1 MVPEDVLCVLSM
13 CVTLQF
19 LISRREHFRS
29 RSGFYLMLSSLK
41 VLLIK
46 PKHKLPHVLTLAT
59 ERTVLCKVFY
69 VKLSTVVPYFF
80 RLATV
85 RKGDPLMEGM

>member
-1 MVPEDVLCVLSM
+1 
-13 CVTLQF
+13 
-19 LISRREHFRS
+19 
-29 RSGFYLMLSSLK
+29 MLSSLK

-59 ERTVLCKVFY
+59 ERTILCNVFY
-69 VKLSTVVPYFF
+69 VKLSNVVRYFF

-85 RKGDPLMEGM
+85 KKGDPLMEGM

>member
-1 MVPEDVLCVLSM
+1 MEGLQFQFRGDVLCLLSM

-29 RSGFYLMLSSLK
+29 RRGFYLML
-41 VLLIK
+41 LIK
-46 PKHKLPHVLTLAT
+46 SKHKLPHVLTLAT
-59 ERTVLCKVFY
+59 ERTIRCKVFY
-69 VKLSTVVPYFF
+69 VKLSNVVRYFF

>member
-1 MVPEDVLCVLSM
+1 MNLLTGAS
-13 CVTLQF
+13 L
-19 LISRREHFRS
+19 LALAKSIY
-29 RSGFYLMLSSLK
+29 YLMLSSLK

-59 ERTVLCKVFY
+59 ERTILCKVFY
-69 VKLSTVVPYFF
+69 VKLSKVVRYFF